1 MIVKTNCPIRVLDKE
16 DHSKKNMLSFSMRR
30 EKKEDYLFYGYMD
43 DDTLEIPNR
52 LNSLNR
58 INSDL
63 FDSLDNISLTIK
75 YLNPFCKLFEQ
86 EKIGN
91 ITR

>member
-1 MIVKTNCPIRVLDKE
+1 
-16 DHSKKNMLSFSMRR
+16 
-30 EKKEDYLFYGYMD
+30 MD